1 MIEEVQQT
9 LTNLVN
15 SNVSNTQLI
24 YDFNLF
30 DKSVTQKLWSTENY
44 CKNLISL
51 DVNKFWVQPSESDTQ
66 SAGFNSLTQAPTFDI
81 IGYCRQFNLL
91 LDGFFMNSMS
101 TLDTLAHEISI
112 LYSLG
117 RNLDNIYI
125 TNINSALNQNL
136 KISGFIRSQL
146 NLVWFSNFKNYR
158 HCTTHESLIRISDI
172 DIRFDQDTNRFKLIK
187 KIKLPDNPKIR
198 PFTYEK
204 ARIPVT
210 YCESSLKR
218 IQSFVVKAYKDILI
232 DIQRNNNNFPI

>member
-9 LTNLVN
+9 LINLLN
-15 SNVSNTQLI
+15 SNVSDTQLI

-30 DKSVTQKLWSTENY
+30 DKSVTQKLWSTEYY

-51 DVNKFWVQPSESDTQ
+51 DVNKFWIQPSESDTR
-66 SAGFNSLTQAPTFDI
+66 SAGINSLTQAPTFDI
-81 IGYCRQFNLL
+81 VGYCRQFNLL
-91 LDGFFMNSMS
+91 LDGFFMNSIS

-112 LYSLG
+112 LYSLR
-117 RNLDNIYI
+117 RNLDDIYI

-136 KISGFIRSQL
+136 KISVFIRSQL
-146 NLVWFSNFKNYR
+146 NLVWFNNFKNYR

-172 DIRFDQDTNRFKLIK
+172 DIRYDQDTNRFKLIK

-204 ARIPVT
+204 GRIPVT
-210 YCESSLKR
+210 YCENSLKR
-218 IQSFVVKAYKDILI
+218 IQSFVVKAYKNILI
-232 DIQRNNNNFPI
+232 DIQRNNNTFPI

>member
-1 MIEEVQQT
+1 MIEELQLT
-9 LTNLVN
+9 LTNLIN
-15 SNVSNTQLI
+15 SNVSNTHLI

-30 DKSVTQKLWSTENY
+30 DNSVIQKLWSTENY
-44 CKNLISL
+44 CKDLISL
-51 DVNKFWVQPSESDTQ
+51 DVNTFWVQPSESDTQ

-81 IGYCRQFNLL
+81 VGYCRQFNLL

-112 LYSLG
+112 LYSLC
-117 RNLDNIYI
+117 RNLDDIYI

-136 KISGFIRSQL
+136 KISRFIRSQL
-146 NLVWFSNFKNYR
+146 NLVWFNNFKKYR

-172 DIRFDQDTNRFKLIK
+172 DIRFDQDTKRFELIK

-204 ARIPVT
+204 GRIPVT

-218 IQSFVVKAYKDILI
+218 IQSFVVRAYKNILI
-232 DIQRNNNNFPI
+232 DIQRNNNTIPI